1 MTDIVR
7 IDQNARR
14 SRASVFGDLVFLAGQ
29 VADDKGGDITQQTRE
44 VLAKIDDLL
53 ARADTD
59 KSRLLSVQIW
69 LKSMDDFD
77 AMNRLRRLGGAG
89 TDAMPCLR
97 HRGSR
102 RSPLPHRDHCDWSTL
117 GMRRHFRLVPFLRLA
132 YAASQ
137 QNLREAVMRIANA
150 CKELS

>member
-14 SRASVFGDLVFLAGQ
+14 SRACVFGDLVFLAGQ

-77 AMNRLRRLGGAG
+77 AMNAVYDAWVVQGQTPCRACGTANLADPRYRIEIIAIGA
-89 TDAMPCLR
+89 R
-97 HRGSR
+97 
-102 RSPLPHRDHCDWSTL
+102 
-117 GMRRHFRLVPFLRLA
+117 
-132 YAASQ
+132 
-137 QNLREAVMRIANA
+137 
-150 CKELS
+150 